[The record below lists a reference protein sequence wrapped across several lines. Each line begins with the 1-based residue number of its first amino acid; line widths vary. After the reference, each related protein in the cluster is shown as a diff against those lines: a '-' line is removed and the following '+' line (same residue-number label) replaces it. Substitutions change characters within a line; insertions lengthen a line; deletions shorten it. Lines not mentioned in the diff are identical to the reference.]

1 MGSLT
6 RKEELTYRFDVQ
18 VMTNELKKEKRTLKR
33 KARRDDLKA
42 ILKEWHDKKYPQP
55 KEL

>member
-1 MGSLT
+1 MIT

-18 VMTNELKKEKRTLKR
+18 QLNEQQQKETNKLKREAIKEQIKSLLKK
-33 KARRDDLKA
+33 
-42 ILKEWHDKKYPQP
+42 WYNKKYSQP